1 MTQDN
6 TTFYT
11 DEAKEKLA
19 AFNRHMEHLNRK
31 QGGGSMRF
39 ISVDLECNQPSG
51 TIIQIGAQV
60 FDTTKVICPKF
71 NLYIQPDETINW
83 DHPLRGGK
91 LTLGELLPLD
101 QEFISAFGISSTE
114 GLTKFWEWA
123 KKQKCGMKIIQWGG
137 WDMKLIVEQS
147 EALGIEVP
155 KHHAIDIKPIYKNLY
170 RPAMSLPH
178 HGALKAALKNL
189 TGREFQGQ
197 EHNAY
202 YDALNTG
209 YIYLEMYKIIEQAN
223 KIRKVI
229 DG

>member
-1 MTQDN
+1 
-6 TTFYT
+6 
-11 DEAKEKLA
+11 
-19 AFNRHMEHLNRK
+19 
-31 QGGGSMRF
+31 MRF
-39 ISVDLECNQPSG
+39 ISVDIECNQPSG

-60 FDTTKVICPKF
+60 FDTTKEDCDMFDV
-71 NLYIQPDETINW
+71 YIQPDEDINW
-83 DHPLRGGK
+83 DHPLRGGEI
-91 LTLGELLPLD
+91 TLGELLPYGQRYID
-101 QEFISAFGISSTE
+101 DVGVSSVE

-123 KKQKCGMKIIQWGG
+123 KKQKCGMRFIQWGG

-155 KHHAIDIKPIYKNLY
+155 KHTDINIKPIYKNLY
-170 RPAMSLPH
+170 RPAMALPH

-189 TGREFQGQ
+189 TGREFVGA

-209 YIYLEMYKIIEQAN
+209 HIYLEMYKIIEQAN

-229 DG
+229 NE